1 MAARAADWVDRVLPH
16 VGVRQWVLTFPWSR
30 RFLLARYP
38 ELVRGVLA
46 LAIREITTW
55 YRLHLQQRGLGGA
68 KTGSITVVQRFG

>member
-1 MAARAADWVDRVLPH
+1 MLDNAAHLVDHVLPR
-16 VGVRQWVLTFPWSR
+16 VPMRQWVLTFPWSR